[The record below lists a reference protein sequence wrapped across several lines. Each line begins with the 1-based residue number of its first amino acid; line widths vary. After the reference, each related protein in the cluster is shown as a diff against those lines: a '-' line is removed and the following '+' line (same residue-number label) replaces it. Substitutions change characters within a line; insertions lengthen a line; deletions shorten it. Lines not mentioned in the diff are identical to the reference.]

1 MARIDH
7 IGIAV
12 RDINQAARLYVEGLG
27 LALTDIETLP
37 QQGVAVG
44 FIPLGDSELELLE
57 PLSDDTAVGRF
68 LERRGEG
75 LHHICIEVEDIQ
87 AAMAQLREL
96 GARLLSQE
104 PQKGARGH
112 LVAFVHP
119 RSANG
124 VLLEL
129 SQRPPS

>member
-1 MARIDH
+1 MAGIDH

-12 RDINQAARLYVEGLG
+12 RSIKQAARLYVEGLG
-27 LALTDIETLP
+27 LVLTGTETLP

-44 FIPLGDSELELLE
+44 FIPVGDSELELIE
-57 PLSDDTAVGRF
+57 PLSDDTAVARF
-68 LERRGEG
+68 LAKRGEG

-87 AAMAQLREL
+87 AAMAQLRQR

-104 PQKGARGH
+104 PQKGARGR